1 MKFTSD
7 LYSVNSKKAEAYKME
22 GEPASAPLT
31 DEEMV
36 KYWKNFKI
44 QKEKE

>member
-1 MKFTSD
+1 MKCTSD

-36 KYWKNFKI
+36 KYGKNCKI
-44 QKEKE
+44 QKEKQ